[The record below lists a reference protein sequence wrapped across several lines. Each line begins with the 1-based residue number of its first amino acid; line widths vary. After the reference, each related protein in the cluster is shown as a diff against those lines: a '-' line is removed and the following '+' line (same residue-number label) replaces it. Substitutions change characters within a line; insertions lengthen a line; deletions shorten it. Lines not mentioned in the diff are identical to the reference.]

1 MPAKTV
7 QLRSVTL
14 FLGDEWWA
22 LQKRHVTDV
31 AAEVVLR
38 VRAGDAPERDVV
50 VHVPP
55 IDVQQLAAAHG
66 LDRNTAAMVLALARL
81 EDVVADKESLEP
93 VPSVLLVQP
102 DPSGQPSV
110 SPQLVERARKLLA
123 WEAVQPG
130 EVYQPAR

>member
-22 LQKRHVTDV
+22 LQKRHVTGV
-31 AAEVVLR
+31 AAEIVLR
-38 VRAGDAPERDVV
+38 LRDGDTAQRDVV

-55 IDVQQLAAAHG
+55 IDVQQLAAAQG
-66 LDRNTAAMVLALARL
+66 LDRNTAAMALALARV
-81 EDVVADKESLEP
+81 EEAIADRESLDP

-110 SPQLVERARKLLA
+110 SPDVVARARKLLA